1 MKHNKPRVH
10 ALYRLVQY
18 ENCFTVYRDIIR
30 SYMMTS
36 MRCME
41 RKTNL
46 FIRTAQLTDKSQMMV
61 DKIDTFEQLIS
72 ILGPCSNRVF

>member
-1 MKHNKPRVH
+1 
-10 ALYRLVQY
+10 
-18 ENCFTVYRDIIR
+18 
-30 SYMMTS
+30 

-41 RKTNL
+41 SKTNL
-46 FIRTAQLTDKSQMMV
+46 FIRAAQLTDKSQMMV